1 MHEIQKMMNAL
12 TRDSG
17 VVVPL
22 SAGSGE
28 FILVRLLSEPIKAT
42 SRFCVK
48 GMHMNVRA
56 GEWAFKGR
64 RLLCVD
70 EEEQKYTETAVEEVV
85 LVQTVVDVDGGVA
98 VKMEDTEH
106 SGDSCV
112 ALVAGELE
120 RILRS
125 SLYEHAQKNS

>member
-1 MHEIQKMMNAL
+1 M
-12 TRDSG
+12 
-17 VVVPL
+17 
-22 SAGSGE
+22 
-28 FILVRLLSEPIKAT
+28 
-42 SRFCVK
+42 
-48 GMHMNVRA
+48 
-56 GEWAFKGR
+56 
-64 RLLCVD
+64 D
-70 EEEQKYTETAVEEVV
+70 EEEHKYTETAVEEVV

>member
-1 MHEIQKMMNAL
+1 M
-12 TRDSG
+12 
-17 VVVPL
+17 

-28 FILVRLLSEPIKAT
+28 FILVRLLGEPIKAT

-48 GMHMNVRA
+48 GMHINVRA

-98 VKMEDTEH
+98 VKMEDKEH
-106 SGDSCV
+106 SGDACV